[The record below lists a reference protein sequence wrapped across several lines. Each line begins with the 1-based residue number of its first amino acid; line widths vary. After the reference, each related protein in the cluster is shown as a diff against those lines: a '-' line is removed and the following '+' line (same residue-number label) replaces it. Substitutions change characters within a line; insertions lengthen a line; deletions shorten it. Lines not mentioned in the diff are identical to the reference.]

1 MGCQNSKEDMCNKIN
16 KKQNHCVVKPV
27 NKLNNNNNN
36 TNTLNNKKAL
46 ENLPLTEN
54 DLKLVKI
61 SWKELTKS
69 GDFKKHGTNT
79 MIKYIKNKQ
88 LFFICH

>member
-16 KKQNHCVVKPV
+16 KKPNQCIIKPV
-27 NKLNNNNNN
+27 NKLNNN
-36 TNTLNNKKAL
+36 TNSVKNKKAL

-54 DLKLVKI
+54 DLKLVKT

-79 MIKYIKNKQ
+79 MIK
-88 LFFICH
+88 